1 MDNLSNVLGRALATY
16 FNVLSSTG
24 YVCYNDVNKLLL
36 LSLIEELTSGPM
48 AAFIDDK
55 DYNSMNN
62 ALYCIFGTSCLI
74 PYPPTEEI
82 SAVYGEEEESIRIS
96 EDGMIRLTQDNKPRI
111 PTI

>member
-1 MDNLSNVLGRALATY
+1 MDNLSNVLERALATY

-48 AAFIDDK
+48 SAFIDDK

-74 PYPPTEEI
+74 PI
-82 SAVYGEEEESIRIS
+82 LLLRKALLCMVKRNLS
-96 EDGMIRLTQDNKPRI
+96 EYLRMT
-111 PTI
+111 

>member
-1 MDNLSNVLGRALATY
+1 MDNLSNVLERALATY

-48 AAFIDDK
+48 SAFIDDK

-74 PYPPTEEI
+74 PYPPTEES
-82 SAVYGEEEESIRIS
+82 SAVYGEEGSIRIS
-96 EDGMIRLTQDNKPRI
+96 EDDMIRFTQDNKPRT

>member
-1 MDNLSNVLGRALATY
+1 MDNLSNVLERALATY

-48 AAFIDDK
+48 SAFIDDK
-55 DYNSMNN
+55 DHNSMNN

-82 SAVYGEEEESIRIS
+82 SAVYGEEGSIRIS
-96 EDGMIRLTQDNKPRI
+96 EDDMIRFTQDNKPRTPAI
-111 PTI
+111 

>member
-1 MDNLSNVLGRALATY
+1 MDNLSNVLERALTTY

-48 AAFIDDK
+48 FAFIDDK

-74 PYPPTEEI
+74 PYPPTKES
-82 SAVYGEEEESIRIS
+82 SAVYGEEESIRIS
-96 EDGMIRLTQDNKPRI
+96 EDDMIRFTQDNKPRTPAI
-111 PTI
+111 

>member
-1 MDNLSNVLGRALATY
+1 MDNLSNVLERALAIY

-48 AAFIDDK
+48 LAFIDDK

-74 PYPPTEEI
+74 PYPSTGES
-82 SAVYGEEEESIRIS
+82 SAVYGEEESIRIS
-96 EDGMIRLTQDNKPRI
+96 EDDMIRFTQDNKPRTPAI
-111 PTI
+111 